1 MTMGNRLATL
11 KSPYVAACLTTMGG
25 GGKGVAG
32 LPGVVRDLFAAL
44 LRRAGS
50 RPVEDHRENAMHAAF
65 VRSAIV
71 ISLFAVAA
79 CDEIAVAG
87 DPVALADV
95 RGTKSCIAAVNK
107 QTGTGGAVLDTTVPI
122 VELNRYVVNTAAGT
136 PWTCITDENGKAIEL
151 VENRT
156 G

>member
-11 KSPYVAACLTTMGG
+11 KSPSIAACLTIMGAVG
-25 GGKGVAG
+25 IGIAG

-44 LRRAGS
+44 LQSGGS
-50 RPVEDHRENAMHAAF
+50 RPFKDHRENTMHAAF

-71 ISLFAVAA
+71 ISLFALAA

-95 RGTKSCIAAVNK
+95 RGSKSCVAAVNK
-107 QTGTGGAVLDTTVPI
+107 ETGATGAVLDTTVPI
-122 VELNRYVVNTAAGT
+122 VELNRFVVNTAAGT
-136 PWTCITDENGKAIEL
+136 PWTCITDDNGKAIEL

>member
-1 MTMGNRLATL
+1 M
-11 KSPYVAACLTTMGG
+11 P
-25 GGKGVAG
+25 
-32 LPGVVRDLFAAL
+32 
-44 LRRAGS
+44 
-50 RPVEDHRENAMHAAF
+50 AAF
-65 VRSAIV
+65 LRSALCL
-71 ISLFAVAA
+71 SLLAVAA

-95 RGTKSCIAAVNK
+95 RGSKSCIAAVNK
-107 QTGTGGAVLDTTVPI
+107 QTGTTGAVLNTSVPI
-122 VELNRYVVNTAAGT
+122 IELNRFVVNTAAGT

>member
-1 MTMGNRLATL
+1 MPA
-11 KSPYVAACLTTMGG
+11 V
-25 GGKGVAG
+25 
-32 LPGVVRDLFAAL
+32 L
-44 LRRAGS
+44 LR
-50 RPVEDHRENAMHAAF
+50 
-65 VRSAIV
+65 SALCL
-71 ISLFAVAA
+71 SLFAIAA

-95 RGTKSCIAAVNK
+95 RGTKNCIAAVNK
-107 QTGTGGAVLDTTVPI
+107 QTGTTGAVLNTAVPI